1 MPDWL
6 IWLLAA
12 GVLSAA
18 EAASLTF
25 VLVMFAGGA
34 LAAAITAAVGG
45 PVLLQ
50 FIVAIVATVGLL
62 AGVRPVARRHLT
74 AGTGTTT
81 GPDALIGSTAV
92 VLSEVTAHDGRVR
105 LNGGEWSAR
114 SYDEKQ
120 VLPAGTV
127 VRVMKITG
135 ATAVVLHEDPY
146 FDEPRD
152 AITGGTT

>member
-12 GVLSAA
+12 GVLAAA

-25 VLVMFAGGA
+25 VLIMFAGGA
-34 LAAAITAAVGG
+34 LGASITAAAGG
-45 PVLLQ
+45 SVLLQ
-50 FIVAIVATVGLL
+50 CIVAIVATLALL
-62 AGVRPVARRHLT
+62 GGVRPVARRHLT

-81 GPDALIGSTAV
+81 GSDALVGTEAI
-92 VLSEVTAHDGRVR
+92 VLSEVDAHDGRIR
-105 LNGGEWSAR
+105 LNGGEWTAR
-114 SYDEKQ
+114 AYDETQ

-135 ATAVVLHEDPY
+135 ATAVVLHEKPY
-146 FDEPRD
+146 F
-152 AITGGTT
+152 AGGAKS